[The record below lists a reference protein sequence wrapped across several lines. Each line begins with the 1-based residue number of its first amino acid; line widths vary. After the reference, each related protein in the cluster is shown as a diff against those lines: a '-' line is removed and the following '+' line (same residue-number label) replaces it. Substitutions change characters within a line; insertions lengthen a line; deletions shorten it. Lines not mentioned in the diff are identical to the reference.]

1 MKRLYTIFC
10 FCCLSYSG
18 YAQVV
23 SYDAG
28 ELQISIDEKGDLIYL
43 MDKHHQLDYSIQSK
57 RAALLSIM
65 IKDAVLHPEK
75 VIFSKNNTV
84 ITLQF
89 PKNIIAVVE
98 TISKDRYITFTL
110 RSISNEELIDAVIWG
125 PYETKINKSIG
136 ETIGIVQNDSFTIGL
151 QSLNVKTLGG
161 YPWKEDDH
169 LPQMDIFSQENYDV
183 TQKAKRGVLYSVEA
197 AMPTTSGSSLQAY
210 TRNRN
215 KDRII
220 ENWGHTKFVAPAYDD
235 GGLTGS
241 AIAIFGCTTDSTL
254 DMIGKIEIGE
264 GLPHPMI
271 DGVWAKRSRAINS
284 SYLIMNFSEA
294 NIDQAISITQKT
306 GFNYLYHSDP
316 FETWGH
322 YPLKKEFFPNGR
334 AGLKACVDKAMQS
347 GIRIGTHTLSNFINT
362 NDSYV
367 SPVPDKRLS
376 VVGSSKIISNIDSTQ
391 KDIEIENPDFFNQFQ
406 NNHLKSVM
414 IDEEIIRYG
423 SVSEQAPWILKDC
436 QRAAFGTHAAV
447 HAKGAM
453 ISKLFDHG
461 YKVFLGNASLN
472 KEIAENIADV
482 FNQTGSSMLDFDGL
496 EGAGSTGM
504 GNYAEA
510 LFAKAWY
517 DRLNVNIKSHF
528 LLGASRPGHYFWHI
542 YSRMNWGEPWY
553 AGFRESQTAYR
564 LANQAYF
571 KRNLMPGM
579 LGWFKM
585 TASTTIEDAEWL
597 MARSAGYNAGFA
609 FVTDFSSI
617 QKNGN
622 SDEIFSILKLWEQ
635 ARLKALF
642 SKDQEKRL
650 QDVSAEFH
658 LEQRSD
664 KSLNLYQVYS
674 NKFKHFKKDRQPGE
688 PLYSTFE
695 FENFADEQILSF
707 MITAEADDISNI
719 TIELNQYK
727 KVQLP
732 IVLKKGQTLKFTNGK
747 TLIVYDKNW
756 NKLDEKIIDPALFII
771 NKGKQSINFDCSFDN
786 SESEADAKIEFRLKG
801 KNEIINYQK

>member
-65 IKDAVLHPEK
+65 IKDAVLHPDK

-447 HAKGAM
+447 HAKGTM

-517 DRLNVNIKSHF
+517 DRLNENIKSHF

-542 YSRMNWGEPWY
+542 YSRMNWPEPWY

>member
-447 HAKGAM
+447 HAKGTM

-517 DRLNVNIKSHF
+517 DRLNENIKSHF